1 MQERVRHLNG
11 SLAIQSKPEQGTV
24 ITVEVP
30 LPKAETSTTEGFW

>member
-11 SLAIQSKPEQGTV
+11 SFAIQSIPEQGTV

-30 LPKAETSTTEGFW
+30 LPKTEMSAACYSD